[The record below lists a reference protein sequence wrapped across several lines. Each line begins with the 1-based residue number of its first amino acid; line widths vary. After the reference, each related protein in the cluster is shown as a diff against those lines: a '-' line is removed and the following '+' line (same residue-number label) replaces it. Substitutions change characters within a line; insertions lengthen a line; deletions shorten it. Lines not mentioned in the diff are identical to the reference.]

1 MPDYADVPEAILAEL
16 RAVCLA
22 LPDAYEE
29 PAWAGTRWR
38 VRKRTF
44 AHVVTIAS
52 GHPPAYARAAA
63 DAGPVTVMTFRA
75 PLPEIDALRAM
86 GHPFFKPDWAGNALG
101 IVLSADPDWG
111 EVEELLTE
119 SFCIMAPKM
128 LAARVE
134 RPRPAD

>member
-1 MPDYADVPEAILAEL
+1 MPDYADVPKEILAEL

-44 AHVVTIAS
+44 AHVLTIAA

-63 DAGPVTVMTFRA
+63 DGGPVTVLTMRA
-75 PLPEIDALRAM
+75 PLPEIDALCAM
-86 GHPFFKPDWAGNALG
+86 GHPFFKPDWGANVLG
-101 IVLSADPDWG
+101 MVLSADTDWD
-111 EVEELLTE
+111 EVTELLTE
-119 SFCIMAPKM
+119 SFCVQAPKM
-128 LAARVE
+128 LAAQVE
-134 RPRPAD
+134 RPAPG